1 MYNKVNKIKGYLMIP
16 SPILTNKPDNL
27 VFLDIETTGLS
38 MEHGA
43 RTCEIAMLKVSGGT
57 ETEFC
62 TLVNPG
68 YPIPEFSSSIH
79 GITTDMVT
87 DAPRFCDIAKDISN
101 FIEGFVLVCHNAY
114 FDLNFVSKEIME
126 SGIQSPEMYF
136 LDTLII
142 SRQYFSFESN
152 KLGDIARILDIEVNQ
167 AHRAMADV
175 LTMKSISK
183 YLFANLYRK
192 GIDTL
197 EPSYFEQSLN
207 IKKK

>member
-1 MYNKVNKIKGYLMIP
+1 MIP

-43 RTCEIAMLKVSGGT
+43 RTCEIAMLKISGGI
-57 ETEFC
+57 ETDFS

-68 YPIPEFSSSIH
+68 HCIPDFSSNIH
-79 GITTDMVT
+79 GITNDMIK
-87 DAPRFCDIAKDISN
+87 DAPKFCDIAKDIAN
-101 FIEGFVLVCHNAY
+101 FIDGFVLVCHNAY
-114 FDLNFVSKEIME
+114 FDLNFISKEIME
-126 SGIQSPEMYF
+126 SGINSPEMYF
-136 LDTLII
+136 LNTLII

-192 GIDTL
+192 GIDIL